1 MPTASVPFITSWV
14 GEDGR
19 YLISPSPPSADGK
32 NGLILRCTA
41 SETWVRG
48 STLGF
53 HTIYYIWKMTSA
65 EDKLRER
72 IKELT
77 CLYEVSSI
85 IVNTDYDELDA
96 SMGAIAWCLKRAWLY
111 PDQAFTHINLT
122 PYEAMAGTPSE
133 PMVAISSV
141 VKVFNEPA
149 GSVLVG
155 YPGNSHTMRDFL
167 EEEQKL
173 LDNVSLALGNL
184 LERKQ
189 IRDNEALIKRQ
200 VERADRLNI
209 LGEITAGIAH
219 ELNTPLANILG
230 FAELLKDS
238 VPGVTGQRDLQKIA
252 DSAIYCREV
261 VKKLMFFACEM
272 PQHIAPVLLAPVLT
286 NVLNLLR
293 PSLQAKDIQVE
304 LSHGNE
310 HQEIKADTIQL
321 TQVLFNLIMNS
332 VYYSPRGGRLG
343 IEVEDS
349 ADAVLISIADE
360 GSGIEE
366 GIADR
371 IFEPFFTTKTLGE
384 GSGLGLSVVH
394 GIMNSH
400 RGSIRY
406 RPNDPKGAEFILS
419 FPK

>member
-1 MPTASVPFITSWV
+1 
-14 GEDGR
+14 
-19 YLISPSPPSADGK
+19 
-32 NGLILRCTA
+32 
-41 SETWVRG
+41 
-48 STLGF
+48 
-53 HTIYYIWKMTSA
+53 MTSA

-85 IVNTDYDELDA
+85 IVNSDYDELEA
-96 SMGAIAWCLKRAWLY
+96 SMEAIAWCLKRAWLY
-111 PDQAFTHINLT
+111 PEQAYTHIMLG
-122 PYEAMAGTPSE
+122 PYEAMAGERWE
-133 PMVAISSV
+133 PMVSIQATV
-141 VKVFNEPA
+141 QVFNEPA
-149 GSVLVG
+149 GTVLVG
-155 YPGNSHTMRDFL
+155 YPGTVRTVDDFL

-173 LDNVSLALGNL
+173 LDNVCLALGNL

-189 IRDNEALIKRQ
+189 IRDSEAAIKRQ

-230 FAELLKDS
+230 FAELLEDS
-238 VPGVTGQRDLQKIA
+238 VKGASARRDLEKIT

-272 PQHIAPVLLAPVLT
+272 PQHIEPVALSPVLE

-293 PSLQAKDIQVE
+293 PTLQGKDIQVRSS
-304 LSHGNE
+304 LSNE

-321 TQVLFNLIMNS
+321 TQVLFNLIMNA
-332 VYYSPRGGRLG
+332 VYYTAPGGRLN
-343 IEVEDS
+343 IEVTES
-349 ADAVLISIADE
+349 EDAVSISVADE
-360 GSGIEE
+360 GTGVEDE
-366 GIADR
+366 IADR
-371 IFEPFFTTKTLGE
+371 IFEPFFTTKPLGE

-400 RGSIRY
+400 RGHIQY
-406 RPNDPKGAEFILS
+406 RPNQPKGSVFVLT